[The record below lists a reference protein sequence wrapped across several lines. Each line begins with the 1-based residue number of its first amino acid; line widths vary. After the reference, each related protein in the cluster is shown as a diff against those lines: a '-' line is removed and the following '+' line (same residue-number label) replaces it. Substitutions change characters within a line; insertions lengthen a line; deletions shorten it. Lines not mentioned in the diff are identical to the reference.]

1 MRPSSCIHTPR
12 RSNSVRIMG
21 PITMINT
28 PDLDNEFVKDMI
40 SEITTVRWVIQKT
53 NLAEFGPIK
62 KVLNWTNINVV
73 EQNQALREILINQQQ
88 IMAQLARLD
97 KQVKK
102 TRKIHKMTTQ
112 QLSQLHEKPRPIS
125 VIVKT

>member
-1 MRPSSCIHTPR
+1 
-12 RSNSVRIMG
+12 
-21 PITMINT
+21 MINT
-28 PDLDNEFVKDMI
+28 SDLDNEFVKDMTG
-40 SEITTVRWVIQKT
+40 EIIAVRQVIQKT
-53 NLAEFGPIK
+53 NLVEFGPIEK
-62 KVLNWTNINVV
+62 TLNWTNINVV

-112 QLSQLHEKPRPIS
+112 QLSHLHEKPRLIS
-125 VIVKT
+125 VIVRTGVDFDKEMERTR